1 MRFLVVAQDSTDVYI
16 DRLDDSSFVAYISS
30 SYIHFQSE
38 EADLNWQWAACVQ
51 SVFNIFDMVISQRE
65 IVESFNS
72 LKSDRLLTP
81 DVVSIIDNWQIGTRT
96 MRAKMDTVSMETIKH
111 NLALGRPVIVLYKE
125 NENVLEPCMLT
136 AFFYHTMG
144 SIDIP
149 NKIVVRHA
157 EKPESE
163 SRVEYTWNEF
173 ISSFSNQLIYINF

>member
-1 MRFLVVAQDSTDVYI
+1 VVVAQDSTAVYI
-16 DRLDDSSFVAYISS
+16 DRLDDSNFVAYISN

-96 MRAKMDTVSMETIKH
+96 MRAKMDTISVETIKH
-111 NLALGRPVIVLYKE
+111 NLALGRPVIVLFKE
-125 NENVLEPCMLT
+125 KGNILEPCMLT
-136 AFFYHTMG
+136 AFFYHTIG
-144 SIDIP
+144 RIDIP
-149 NKIVVRHA
+149 DKIVVRHA
-157 EKPESE
+157 VKSESE
-163 SRVEYTWNEF
+163 SRIEYPWDEF
-173 ISSFSNQLIYINF
+173 IYSFSNQLIYINF